1 MKKFLSITAIALL
14 SSTMILTSIISA
26 DAHWKNG
33 RRHSHGGAAAGI
45 AGAIIGGAII
55 GGAIANS
62 NRRRSS
68 RHCHRG
74 YCHRHNYEYSDH
86 RHRPVVYDP
95 PPRRRPPP
103 RRDYGDRHEDW
114 CYDRYRSYRA
124 RDNTYQPY
132 RGGRRYCQSPYG

>member
-1 MKKFLSITAIALL
+1 MKKFLSLSMAALL
-14 SSTMILTSIISA
+14 AGTMVMLSFSDA
-26 DAHWKNG
+26 DARHK
-33 RRHSHGGAAAGI
+33 RRHGVAAGVA
-45 AGAIIGGAII
+45 AGIIGGAII

-62 NRRRSS
+62 NRRRSN

-95 PPRRRPPP
+95 PPRRRAPP
-103 RRDYGDRHEDW
+103 RREYGDRHEDW

-132 RGGRRYCQSPYG
+132 RGGRRYCRSPYG

>member
-14 SSTMILTSIISA
+14 SSTMVLTSIISA

-62 NRRRSS
+62 NRRRSN

-74 YCHRHNYEYSDH
+74 YCHTHNYQYSDH
-86 RHRPVVYDP
+86 RHRPTVYER
-95 PPRRRPPP
+95 PRRRPAP
-103 RRDYGDRHEDW
+103 RRDYGDRHEEW

-124 RDNTYQPY
+124 YDNTYQPY
-132 RGGRRYCQSPYG
+132 NGRRRSCRSPYG